1 MDGLDQEIL
10 QSFVDES
17 REHLADV
24 ETELLRAEAAEGKT
38 PPEVINQVFR
48 CVHSIKGGAG
58 FLGLERIKELS
69 HQLENVVGLMREGQ
83 LVPSPQTITVL
94 LQATDRLRELVEEV
108 EQSNLMEIGPIL
120 AALEGVLAPG
130 PSPEPVEGLPSPP
143 GQVERPPDLMRP
155 QEETATLEVAVLD
168 GEEQFLAPVPPLVLA
183 LETGR
188 FVYLVEFDPANDS
201 RLHGKEASQVLPE
214 LVQAG
219 EILASSVESVGT
231 VSLDFPRFILFSTL
245 LDSDLI
251 AGLIPVEERFIR
263 DLTQDLRRRLTELGF
278 LTHDVP
284 AADPLPSEETKEPAE
299 LQEEPDPEW
308 HPLPETAEPRPPPLR
323 GTRGRP
329 SSGRKRDRGGQPP
342 GARQSPGPPHDPGRG
357 TGVGPEPAPPDPG
370 VGGLPGR

>member
-108 EQSNLMEIGPIL
+108 EQSNLMEIGPML

-130 PSPEPVEGLPSPP
+130 AAPGARRGPPVATRPEWRHPP
-143 GQVERPPDLMRP
+143 TQWN
-155 QEETATLEVAVLD
+155 
-168 GEEQFLAPVPPLVLA
+168 
-183 LETGR
+183 
-188 FVYLVEFDPANDS
+188 PA
-201 RLHGKEASQVLPE
+201 
-214 LVQAG
+214 
-219 EILASSVESVGT
+219 
-231 VSLDFPRFILFSTL
+231 
-245 LDSDLI
+245 
-251 AGLIPVEERFIR
+251 
-263 DLTQDLRRRLTELGF
+263 RR
-278 LTHDVP
+278 
-284 AADPLPSEETKEPAE
+284 PLPSRWRFWTEKRNF
-299 LQEEPDPEW
+299 W
-308 HPLPETAEPRPPPLR
+308 RRCLPWSWNWRREGSFTW
-323 GTRGRP
+323 
-329 SSGRKRDRGGQPP
+329 
-342 GARQSPGPPHDPGRG
+342 
-357 TGVGPEPAPPDPG
+357 
-370 VGGLPGR
+370 